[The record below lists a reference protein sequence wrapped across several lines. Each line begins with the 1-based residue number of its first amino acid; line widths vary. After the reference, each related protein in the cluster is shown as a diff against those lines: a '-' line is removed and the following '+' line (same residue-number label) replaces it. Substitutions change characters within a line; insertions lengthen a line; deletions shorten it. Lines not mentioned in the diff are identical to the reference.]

1 MFLRLAYFQLIYVLI
16 PIFIL
21 VILYRFKFYKSP
33 VYKYPAIKIFFGS
46 HFIRSNFFKK
56 ILFSIRLVTLVG
68 LLFLIMRPQ
77 WVDERSKVNV
87 DGVDIVLA
95 IDVSGSMEFIDDL
108 SERKPRIEVA
118 KLEAIRF
125 IEKRPNDPTGIVMF
139 GMEAISRCPLTLDKT
154 ILKEIIGS
162 IKIGEIDERGTWLG
176 TGLATAINRL
186 RNSKSKTKIIILLT
200 DGSPTP
206 PEKIEPDVAVE
217 MAKQFNIKIYTIG
230 IGNEKG
236 CFVNNPLFGWQQI
249 PEYSLNV
256 QLLKDIAQKTG
267 GKFFKAG
274 NSKEMRLAYDTID
287 NLEKTKI
294 ESELFHNYYEAF
306 LTFIWVILTL
316 LGIEFLLRFLIW
328 RGL

>member
-21 VILYRFKFYKSP
+21 AILYRFKFYKSH
-33 VYKYPAIKIFFGS
+33 VYKYPAIRIFLGS
-46 HFIRSNFFKK
+46 NFIRSNSFKK
-56 ILFSIRLVTLVG
+56 ILFFLRAVTLVG

-87 DGVDIVLA
+87 EGVDITLA
-95 IDVSGSMEFIDDL
+95 IDVSGSMRLIDDL
-108 SERKPRIEVA
+108 SDRKPRIEVA
-118 KLEAIRF
+118 KTEAIRF
-125 IEKRPNDPTGIVMF
+125 IEKRPNDPIGVVMF
-139 GMEAISRCPLTLDKT
+139 GAEVISRCPLTLDKMV
-154 ILKEIIGS
+154 LKEIIGN
-162 IKIGEIDERGTWLG
+162 IQLGDIDYQGTWLG
-176 TGLATAINRL
+176 TGIATAINRL

-206 PEKIEPDVAVE
+206 ERIAPDVAVD

-230 IGNEKG
+230 IGNEDG
-236 CFVNNPLFGWQQI
+236 CFENNPFFGLQRF
-249 PEYSLNV
+249 PECALNV
-256 QLLKDIAQKTG
+256 KLLQDIAQKTG
-267 GKFFKAG
+267 GKFFRAA

-306 LTFIWVILTL
+306 LTFIWIVLAL

>member
-1 MFLRLAYFQLIYVLI
+1 
-16 PIFIL
+16 
-21 VILYRFKFYKSP
+21 
-33 VYKYPAIKIFFGS
+33 
-46 HFIRSNFFKK
+46 
-56 ILFSIRLVTLVG
+56 
-68 LLFLIMRPQ
+68 
-77 WVDERSKVNV
+77 
-87 DGVDIVLA
+87 
-95 IDVSGSMEFIDDL
+95 MEFIDDL

-118 KLEAIRF
+118 KSEAIRF
-125 IEKRPNDPTGIVMF
+125 IEKRPNDPIGIVMF

-274 NSKEMRLAYDTID
+274 NSKEMRLSYDTID

>member
-21 VILYRFKFYKSP
+21 AILYRFKFYKSP
-33 VYKYPAIKIFFGS
+33 VYKYPAIRIFLGS
-46 HFIRSNFFKK
+46 NFIRSNSFKK
-56 ILFSIRLVTLVG
+56 ILFFLRAVTLVG

-77 WVDERSKVNV
+77 WVDERSKINV
-87 DGVDIVLA
+87 EGVDIVLA
-95 IDVSGSMEFIDDL
+95 IDVSGSMERIDDI

-118 KLEAIRF
+118 KTEAIRF
-125 IEKRPNDPTGIVMF
+125 VEKRPNDPIGVVMF
-139 GMEAISRCPLTLDKT
+139 GSEVISRCPLTLDKT
-154 ILKEIIGS
+154 VLKEIIGN
-162 IKIGEIDERGTWLG
+162 IRLGDIDYQGTWLG
-176 TGLATAINRL
+176 TGIATAINRL
-186 RNSKSKTKIIILLT
+186 RNSKSETKIIILLT

-206 PEKIEPDVAVE
+206 PEKIEPDVAVAI
-217 MAKQFNIKIYTIG
+217 AKQLNIKIYTIG
-230 IGNEKG
+230 IGNERG
-236 CFVNNPLFGWQQI
+236 CFVKDVFGGWHQI

-267 GKFFKAG
+267 GKFFRAG

-287 NLEKTKI
+287 SLEKTKI

-306 LTFIWVILTL
+306 LTFIWIILAL
-316 LGIEFLLRFLIW
+316 LGIEFLLRFLVW

>member
-21 VILYRFKFYKSP
+21 AILYRLKFYQSP
-33 VYKYPAIKIFFGS
+33 VYKYPAIRIFLGS
-46 HFIRSNFFKK
+46 NFIRSNFFKK
-56 ILFSIRLVTLVG
+56 ILMILRITTLAG

-87 DGVDIVLA
+87 EGVDIVLA
-95 IDVSGSMEFIDDL
+95 IDVSGSMEYIDDL
-108 SERKPRIEVA
+108 SERKPRIDVA
-118 KLEAIRF
+118 KAEAIRF
-125 IEKRPNDPTGIVMF
+125 IEKRPNDPIGIVMF
-139 GMEAISRCPLTLDKT
+139 GMEAISRCPLTLDKV
-154 ILKEIIGS
+154 ILKEIVGS
-162 IKIGEIDERGTWLG
+162 IQIGEIDQRGTWLG

-186 RNSKSKTKIIILLT
+186 RNSKSKSKVVIMLT
-200 DGSPTP
+200 DGAPTP
-206 PEKIEPDVAVE
+206 PERIEPDVAVE

-236 CFVNNPLFGWQQI
+236 CFVNHPIFGWQQI

-256 QLLKDIAQKTG
+256 KLLRDIAQKTG

-287 NLEKTKI
+287 KLEKTKI
-294 ESELFHNYYEAF
+294 ESELFHNFYEAF
-306 LTFIWVILTL
+306 LTFIWIILAL